1 MASPTSSAHQ
11 PSPYSTTNTGNSS
24 EQSSYQR
31 YASNLGRRVKS
42 FMNSLQGTLSSQKTS
57 GWSSVSAFFTGLY
70 DRAVKVVNYASLYV
84 DQMLPEYLT
93 RAGGCC
99 VGGFVIGALTPVGP
113 LWGTV
118 SGLLLATG
126 WQLCI
131 ECNTDRA
138 ISPEPRFRS

>member
-1 MASPTSSAHQ
+1 MSSAHH
-11 PSPYSTTNTGNSS
+11 PSPYSTTNTNNSS
-24 EQSSYQR
+24 KESSYQR
-31 YASNLGRRVKS
+31 LASNFGRRVKS
-42 FMNSLQGTLSSQKTS
+42 FLNSLQSTFNSQTNS
-57 GWSSVSAFFTGLY
+57 GLGSVSAFFTGIY

-99 VGGFVIGALTPVGP
+99 ITGFVIGALTPVGP

-138 ISPEPRFRS
+138 ISPEPQFRN

>member
-1 MASPTSSAHQ
+1 MSSAHH
-11 PSPYSTTNTGNSS
+11 PSPYSTTNTGNASQ
-24 EQSSYQR
+24 ESSYQR
-31 YASNLGRRVKS
+31 YASNFGRKVKS
-42 FMNSLQGTLSSQKTS
+42 FMNSLQSALISNRAS
-57 GWSSVSAFFTGLY
+57 GQSSVSAFFTGIY
-70 DRAVKVVNYASLYV
+70 DRAVKVVNYASQYL

-93 RAGGCC
+93 RTGGCC
-99 VGGFVIGALTPVGP
+99 VAGFIIGALTPVGP
-113 LWGTV
+113 LWGTA

>member
-1 MASPTSSAHQ
+1 
-11 PSPYSTTNTGNSS
+11 
-24 EQSSYQR
+24 
-31 YASNLGRRVKS
+31 
-42 FMNSLQGTLSSQKTS
+42 MNSLQNSLSSQNAS
-57 GWSSVSAFFTGLY
+57 GWGRVSAFFTGIY
-70 DRAVKVVNYASLYV
+70 DRAVKVVNYASQYV

>member
-1 MASPTSSAHQ
+1 MASPTSSAH
-11 PSPYSTTNTGNSS
+11 PSPYSTTNTGNASQ
-24 EQSSYQR
+24 ESSYQR
-31 YASNLGRRVKS
+31 YASNFGRKVKS
-42 FMNSLQGTLSSQKTS
+42 FMNSLRSSLNSQSNS
-57 GWSSVSAFFTGLY
+57 GWGRVSAFFTGIY
-70 DRAVKVVNYASLYV
+70 DRAVKVVNYASQYL